1 MPVIDGIEATRRIT
15 PEPDAPKVLVV
26 ATFDL
31 DEYVFAALR
40 AGASGFVLKDIDRAG
55 LVDAVRIVAG
65 GDALL
70 APAVTRRLVD
80 DLARRPVP
88 AVPSRALDALTARER
103 EVMLLVARGLA
114 NAEIATRLVV
124 SEATAKTHVAHLL
137 TKLGLRDRVQVVVA
151 AYELGL
157 VTPGDA
163 DCRRA
168 AGPPTPRVNDLGP
181 RSLGRDRPL
190 PYRT

>member
-1 MPVIDGIEATRRIT
+1 MRASMRQRL
-15 PEPDAPKVLVV
+15 AVLHQ
-26 ATFDL
+26 TLRGDL
-31 DEYVFAALR
+31 HQNSSKIR
-40 AGASGFVLKDIDRAG
+40 G
-55 LVDAVRIVAG
+55 VAG
-65 GDALL
+65 
-70 APAVTRRLVD
+70 P
-80 DLARRPVP
+80 
-88 AVPSRALDALTARER
+88 LDQLTARER